1 MSFGHQLELTTG
13 EGFREE
19 SLPGFFAL
27 VGVQWLLPAR
37 ARYGNLTFPHPL
49 PLPRDGVL
57 CVWRS
62 GSRGRGEKF
71 CGGTRSG
78 VGTLGAFPRFW
89 QPALSGLFACE
100 GLTR

>member
-1 MSFGHQLELTTG
+1 MSFGHHIRPTAG
-13 EGFREE
+13 ERFREE

-27 VGVQWLLPAR
+27 VGVESLGLAR
-37 ARYGNLTFPHPL
+37 ARYGNLMFPHPL
-49 PLPRDGVL
+49 PLPRDGVF

-62 GSRGRGEKF
+62 GTRGRGEKF
-71 CGGTRSG
+71 CRGSRSG

-100 GLTR
+100 GLPR